1 MSELAKDP
9 INDFSIMLGGPLQ
22 RIFVASRLATP
33 DLGLKGRRIA
43 ALTMIAWLPLVVFA
57 AAEGRLTA
65 GTIQL
70 PLLYDLEAHI
80 RLLVVIPVL
89 LLSEAVLHLRLKS
102 VVIQFVERGIVGEV
116 DLPQFRSYLR
126 SLRRCSESKTVELAL
141 FIAVLAVGY
150 FLWTKYLILGG
161 STAGAWYVDQE
172 ADAARLTVAGRW
184 YVFVSIPIVQFLV
197 CRLYYRVL
205 LWFRFL
211 WQVSRFRLLLNP
223 VHGDGVGGLGFL
235 GDSCQAF
242 GMLLVANSSLFA
254 AMLLT
259 RILHSG
265 YVLSDFK
272 AALAFLVLAPVV
284 VVLAPLLAFSVQ
296 LTQARWRG
304 SRNYGLLM
312 SEYAQAFDGKW
323 FATPSQPRTEL
334 LGSEDIEVLSS
345 MVDSYRTAS
354 AMRVFPP
361 SRSALT
367 RLLLASA
374 LPYVPLALTV
384 VPLEVLAKELMTLV
398 L

>member
-1 MSELAKDP
+1 MAQPDKDP
-9 INDFSIMLGGPLQ
+9 INDFSIVLGGPLH
-22 RIFVASRLATP
+22 RMFVASRLATP
-33 DLGLKGRRIA
+33 ELGLKARRIA
-43 ALTMIAWLPLVVFA
+43 AVSMIAWLPLVVLA
-57 AAEGRLTA
+57 AVEGRLTVGA
-65 GTIQL
+65 IQL

-89 LLSEAVLHLRLKS
+89 LLSEVVLHFRLKS
-102 VVIQFVERGIVGEV
+102 SVIQLVERGIVDEV
-116 DLPQFRSYLR
+116 DLSQFRSCLQ
-126 SLRRCSESKTVELAL
+126 SLRRCCESKTAELVL
-141 FIAVLAVGY
+141 FIAVLSVGF
-150 FLWTKYLILGG
+150 FLWTKYLILAG
-161 STAGAWYVDQE
+161 STAGTWYVDRD
-172 ADAARLTVAGRW
+172 ADSTRLTAAGRW

-197 CRLYYRVL
+197 CRLYFRVI

-211 WQVSRFRLLLNP
+211 WQVSRFRLRLNP

-242 GMLLVANSSLFA
+242 VMLLVANSALFA

-259 RILHSG
+259 RILHGG
-265 YVLSDFK
+265 YVLFDFK
-272 AALAFLVLAPVV
+272 AALAFLVVAPVAV
-284 VVLAPLLAFSVQ
+284 VMAPLLAFSVQ

-323 FATPSQPRTEL
+323 FATPSQPRSEL
-334 LGSEDIEVLSS
+334 LGSEDIEVLDS
-345 MVDSYRTAS
+345 MVDSYRA
-354 AMRVFPP
+354 AYEMRVFPM
-361 SRSALT
+361 SRSTLT

-384 VPLEVLAKELMTLV
+384 VPVEVLVQELIKLV